1 MTTMHPAAL
10 WQADLPADLEQRL
23 ADIFDSDQGG
33 EALPAIFF
41 RADDIGRVDDN
52 FIRLMKLF
60 SVRNMP
66 ICLALVPQWLT
77 TESWQQMSLLAQ
89 KEELFCWH
97 QHGLNHS
104 NHESAAK
111 KNEFGESRSIEEIRD
126 NILAG
131 KTRLEEIIGEY
142 SLPVFT
148 PPWNR
153 CSQETMQV
161 LLDLDFLGISRS
173 ADVQPPAPFGLPDM
187 AVNID
192 LHTRRETDPAEGMDN
207 LLSEC
212 KNALHSGCMGFMIHH
227 QRMNENSFFFLEKL
241 FKVISARIWLESCT
255 FRELLLARLV
265 IG

>member
-1 MTTMHPAAL
+1 MGIFQPASL
-10 WQADLPADLEQRL
+10 WQTDLPEDLEQRL
-23 ADIFDSDQGG
+23 AEIFDADQGG
-33 EALPAIFF
+33 EALPYIFF
-41 RADDIGRVDDN
+41 RADDIGRIDADFV
-52 FIRLMKLF
+52 RLMELF
-60 SVRNMP
+60 SVWNKP
-66 ICLALVPQWLT
+66 LCLALVPQWLT
-77 TESWQQMSLLAQ
+77 AESWQQMSLFAQ

-97 QHGLNHS
+97 QHGLDHS
-104 NHESAAK
+104 NHESTAK
-111 KNEFGESRSIEEIRD
+111 KNEFGESRPIEEIRD
-126 NILAG
+126 SILAG

-153 CSQETMQV
+153 CSEMTMQV

-192 LHTRRETDPAEGMDN
+192 LHTRRETDPAEGMAN

-212 KNALHSGCMGFMIHH
+212 QAALRTGSMGFMLHH
-227 QRMNENSFFFLEKL
+227 QRMNENSFLFLEKL
-241 FKVISARIWLESCT
+241 FKVIDGRIWLEPCT
-255 FRELLLARLV
+255 FREMLLARLV

>member
-1 MTTMHPAAL
+1 MRNLQPAAL

-23 ADIFDSDQGG
+23 AEIFDSDQGG
-33 EALPAIFF
+33 DVLPYIFF
-41 RADDIGRVDDN
+41 RADDIGRIDDN
-52 FIRLMKLF
+52 FIRLMELF
-60 SVRNMP
+60 SAWDMP
-66 ICLALVPQWLT
+66 LCLALVPEWLT
-77 TESWQQMSLLAQ
+77 ADSWQQMSLIAQ

-104 NHESAAK
+104 NYESVAK
-111 KNEFGESRSIEEIRD
+111 KNEFGKSRSSEEIRD
-126 NILAG
+126 CILTG
-131 KTRLEEIIGEY
+131 KSRLDETIGEY

-153 CSQETMQV
+153 CSKETMQV

-173 ADVQPPAPFGLPDM
+173 ADVQPPAPFGLPEM

-207 LLSEC
+207 LLNEC
-212 KNALHSGCMGFMIHH
+212 KAALDAGTMGFMIHH
-227 QRMNENSFFFLEKL
+227 QRMTENSFLFLEKL
-241 FKVISARIWLESCT
+241 FKVINARLWLQPCT
-255 FRELLLARLV
+255 FRELLLERMT